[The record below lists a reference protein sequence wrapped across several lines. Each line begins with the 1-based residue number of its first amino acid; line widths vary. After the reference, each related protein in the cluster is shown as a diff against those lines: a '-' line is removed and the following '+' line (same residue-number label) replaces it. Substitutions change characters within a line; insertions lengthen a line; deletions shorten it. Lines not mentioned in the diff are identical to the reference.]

1 MPSQQFWSS
10 IPPMRPVEAMRG
22 PSPRRRVG
30 TGVLVIGIVLAVVG
44 LGVWIGPILTFDQIC
59 RFAPCDPL
67 VPAIGFRA
75 ADDGGV
81 LVETG
86 PRTAAQMTGV
96 TVYGRL
102 PAGSGGDAR
111 PPVLWQV
118 ERRGRGAPRWDGVVE
133 LGRVPQ
139 GFVVTVAAAA
149 SWRSATASVSVDNGC
164 YEGWD
169 VVPGGRLHSDRV
181 AFDGGT
187 QEERPGR
194 FRSDD
199 LGFTP
204 CDADERLLARHVDP
218 RGLAVMGGGAALV
231 VLGAVLRRRRWW

>member
-10 IPPMRPVEAMRG
+10 VPPMRPVEPTRG

-30 TGVLVIGIVLAVVG
+30 TGVLVVGIVLAVVG
-44 LGVWIGPILTFDQIC
+44 LGVWTAPVLTSDQVC
-59 RFAPCDPL
+59 RFAPCEPL
-67 VPAIGFRA
+67 VPAPGFRA

-102 PAGSGGDAR
+102 PAGSADDAR

-118 ERRGRGAPRWDGVVE
+118 ERRGRVAPGWDGDVE

-139 GFVVTVAAAA
+139 GFVVTVPAAA
-149 SWRSATASVSVDNGC
+149 SWRSAAASVGVENGC

-169 VVPGGRLHSDRV
+169 VVPGGRLRPDRV

-187 QEERPGR
+187 QEERPER
-194 FRSDD
+194 FRAGD

-218 RGLAVMGGGAALV
+218 RGLAVTGGGAALV
-231 VLGAVLRRRRWW
+231 MLGAVLRRRRR